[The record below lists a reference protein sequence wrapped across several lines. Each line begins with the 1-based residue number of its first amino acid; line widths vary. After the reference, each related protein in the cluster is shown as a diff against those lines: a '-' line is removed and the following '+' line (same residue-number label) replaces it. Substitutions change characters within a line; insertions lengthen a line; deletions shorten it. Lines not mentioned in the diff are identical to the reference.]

1 MTPAPGTTASTPA
14 PASLGRA
21 ATASGRRRPSNHA
34 LKLVMAVTGIL
45 FVAFVVVHMIGNLK
59 VYAGPEDFNSYAHWL
74 REAFQPVLPYEGLL
88 WILRVVLLIALV
100 LHVWCAAVLWAR
112 ARRARGRYR
121 APLRRTSALAR
132 TMPLT
137 GIALLAFVVFHILDL
152 TSGQAGAESFR
163 GPTADESFAYQNLV
177 ASFERPV
184 AAIAYIVA
192 MLALAAHVLHG
203 VWMAAHD
210 LGVTGRRPRVIVKVL
225 AGVAA
230 IALLLG
236 NASIP
241 VAVLVG
247 AL

>member
-1 MTPAPGTTASTPA
+1 MTPAPGATASSPA
-14 PASLGRA
+14 AVSPFRA
-21 ATASGRRRPSNHA
+21 ATSSGRRRASHHT
-34 LKLVMAVTGIL
+34 LKLVMAVTGVL

-59 VYAGPEDFNSYAHWL
+59 VYAGPEGFNDYAHWL
-74 REAFQPVLPYEGLL
+74 REAFAPLLPYEGLL
-88 WILRVVLLIALV
+88 WMLRVVLVVALV

-112 ARRARGRYR
+112 ARRARGRHR

-137 GIALLAFVVFHILDL
+137 GVALLAFVVFHILDL
-152 TSGQAGAESFR
+152 TTGHAGAESFQ
-163 GPTADESFAYQNLV
+163 GPTVDESFAYQNLV
-177 ASFERPV
+177 ASFERP
-184 AAIAYIVA
+184 ASAIAYIVA

-210 LGVTGRRPRVIVKVL
+210 LGVTGKQSRAVVKVL

-230 IALLLG
+230 IALLVG

-247 AL
+247 VL

>member
-1 MTPAPGTTASTPA
+1 MTASAAPTGTTAP
-14 PASLGRA
+14 SLARA
-21 ATASGRRRPSNHA
+21 DAARRRPRPSTH
-34 LKLVMAVTGIL
+34 LCKVIMAITGIV
-45 FVAFVVVHMIGNLK
+45 FVAYVVVHMIGNLK
-59 VYAGPEDFNSYAHWL
+59 VYAGPEDFNGYAHWL
-74 REAFQPVLPYEGLL
+74 REAFEPVLPYEGLL
-88 WILRVVLLIALV
+88 WILRVVLLIAVV

-112 ARRARGRYR
+112 ARRARGRHR

-152 TSGQAGAESFR
+152 TTGHAGAAEFR
-163 GPTADESFAYQNLV
+163 GPTTDESFAYQNLV
-177 ASFERPV
+177 ASFERPA

-210 LGVTGRRPRVIVKVL
+210 LGVTGSRARAVIKMT

-241 VAVLVG
+241 IAVMVG